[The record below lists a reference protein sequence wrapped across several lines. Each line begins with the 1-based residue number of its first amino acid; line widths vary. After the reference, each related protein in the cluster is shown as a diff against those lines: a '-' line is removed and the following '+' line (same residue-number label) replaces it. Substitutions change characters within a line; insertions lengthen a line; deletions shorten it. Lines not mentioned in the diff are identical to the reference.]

1 MDNIVS
7 PNRDVRKY
15 LEDNFHED
23 AFHYSNFR
31 NMRKLLVCIFDYF
44 REKKLIFYLIFVT
57 VYYHTLQSIQ

>member
-1 MDNIVS
+1 MENIVS

-31 NMRKLLVCIFDYF
+31 NMRKLLVCIFDHL
-44 REKKLIFYLIFVT
+44 RERKLIFVT
-57 VYYHTLQSIQ
+57 VNYHILQSIQ